1 MPYYYDSHRTVR
13 PLERRG
19 EEIRSLGRNK
29 RTVITIHSVVGDVSR
44 SVGEQRTKTLL
55 ALVPGG
61 LLSSRQVIERGKEQE
76 QEHEHEHLSG
86 VKD

>member
-1 MPYYYDSHRTVR
+1 M
-13 PLERRG
+13 
-19 EEIRSLGRNK
+19 
-29 RTVITIHSVVGDVSR
+29 VVGDVSR

-55 ALVPGG
+55 VVVPSG

-76 QEHEHEHLSG
+76 HEHEHLSG